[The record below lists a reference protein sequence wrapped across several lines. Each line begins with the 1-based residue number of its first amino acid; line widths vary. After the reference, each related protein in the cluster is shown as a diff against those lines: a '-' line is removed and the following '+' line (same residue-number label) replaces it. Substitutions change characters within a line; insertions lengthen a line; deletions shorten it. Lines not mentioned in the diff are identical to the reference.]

1 MSIRDRFENAVID
14 EASIDPERREQHAQN
29 ANPNSHKDFFA
40 SRRPRK
46 LSDAVIGSTTSS
58 EEEGVVLAHTDVTT
72 TRQNLRRGEMLK
84 EMVNEALVNRIQ
96 EPTGYK
102 VMSMSFKDWT
112 KMHTEYQEAEKI
124 GRQGELPF
132 APASVYMQNLL
143 YRRNGTL
150 RERPIRPLLK
160 GEVGQFLSGPHADK
174 IIVVTEN
181 SPEDDGKLRSQVPST
196 FMSKLLELE
205 PHPLL
210 TEKQQEEAGQLGY
223 VEDPIDNILEIAQK

>member
-14 EASIDPERREQHAQN
+14 EALIDPERREQHAQN

-40 SRRPRK
+40 NRRPRR
-46 LSDAVIGSTTSS
+46 LSD
-58 EEEGVVLAHTDVTT
+58 TDVTAA
-72 TRQNLRRGEMLK
+72 RQNLRRGGMLK

-174 IIVVTEN
+174 IIVVMEN

-205 PHPLL
+205 PHPPL